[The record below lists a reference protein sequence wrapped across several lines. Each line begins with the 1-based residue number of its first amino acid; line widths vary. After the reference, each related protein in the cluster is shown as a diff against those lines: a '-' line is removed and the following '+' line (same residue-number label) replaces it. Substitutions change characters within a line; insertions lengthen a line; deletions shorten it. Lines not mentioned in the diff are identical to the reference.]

1 MNQFFQDSKL
11 GLTRPPRLAIHT
23 VHTLS
28 CPDIKTEFDS
38 LHIDGDTYDDSS
50 HNYDVEANGD
60 VEDFKEEEY
69 LEPDT
74 FVNDFD
80 VINKKEDEVYNKV
93 KPIRIKDKKKKEKV
107 KKNIKVKRK
116 KIKAE
121 DKLNTD
127 ESCLQRKSQEL
138 KNKREDKSQC
148 VSQDKNETEDRPVK
162 APVILAAAQ
171 PRKPRE
177 PRRPGEKPECIECGK
192 VFSSRKTLRYHLNVI
207 HNGNNSHPCPRCDKV
222 FQWKSNLWRHLRSHK
237 ARETGEL
244 YCETCDKRFASL
256 ATYKQHLAVS
266 KQHVSEGEYSF
277 SCSDCGKKFV
287 NKTRLRD
294 HIDWEHLQKIK
305 FRCQL
310 CNKPFKCH
318 TSLYVHMKNVHKNKG
333 LKDNL
338 CHVCGKSYQNLA
350 KLRYHIVAMHTTETP
365 YQCEQC
371 SAAFGWYS
379 SLYRHV
385 REVHYK
391 IKIHKRNK
399 TKKLKKPA
407 ELPGALPPLLPP
419 HLMTVP
425 QAGLP

>member
-1 MNQFFQDSKL
+1 MDDLCTACLCTGRNLYFIGDTDVNQIYTEIINEIVVYDISQICVRVCWECMAKLRRFRGFKEQIKSCYSQLVQCLHQGEEDSKL

-162 APVILAAAQ
+162 APVMLAAAQ
-171 PRKPRE
+171 PRKPR
-177 PRRPGEKPECIECGK
+177 
-192 VFSSRKTLRYHLNVI
+192 
-207 HNGNNSHPCPRCDKV
+207 
-222 FQWKSNLWRHLRSHK
+222 
-237 ARETGEL
+237 
-244 YCETCDKRFASL
+244 
-256 ATYKQHLAVS
+256 
-266 KQHVSEGEYSF
+266 
-277 SCSDCGKKFV
+277 
-287 NKTRLRD
+287 
-294 HIDWEHLQKIK
+294 
-305 FRCQL
+305 
-310 CNKPFKCH
+310 
-318 TSLYVHMKNVHKNKG
+318 
-333 LKDNL
+333 
-338 CHVCGKSYQNLA
+338 
-350 KLRYHIVAMHTTETP
+350 
-365 YQCEQC
+365 
-371 SAAFGWYS
+371 
-379 SLYRHV
+379 
-385 REVHYK
+385 
-391 IKIHKRNK
+391 
-399 TKKLKKPA
+399 
-407 ELPGALPPLLPP
+407 
-419 HLMTVP
+419 
-425 QAGLP
+425 